1 MCQQVVFRKSGLL
14 CSEFLISPPHL
25 YRTFCVSEAQRIDG
39 SDDFGSGMAL
49 NRNQRMKMGTLSM
62 MRCFLIAPL
71 LMMVAT
77 ILFVYNGLK
86 FLPLVGENVGGDAPR
101 LVDVISSVLFPLAK
115 ESSTSGAQWRSSHS
129 AVLAMATNMGMLE
142 YYNFVGSLRATG
154 YSGHIILGI
163 NDGAGDNELNY
174 LRSQNVTIKTQGEK
188 YRDYKVSH
196 ARFFLYR
203 DWIENCTSCTD
214 GIMLTDF
221 RDAYFQA
228 GESYHCA

>member
-1 MCQQVVFRKSGLL
+1 
-14 CSEFLISPPHL
+14 
-25 YRTFCVSEAQRIDG
+25 
-39 SDDFGSGMAL
+39 
-49 NRNQRMKMGTLSM
+49 MKMGTLSM

-77 ILFVYNGLK
+77 IAFVYNGLK

>member
-1 MCQQVVFRKSGLL
+1 MLRCLLVV
-14 CSEFLISPPHL
+14 
-25 YRTFCVSEAQRIDG
+25 
-39 SDDFGSGMAL
+39 
-49 NRNQRMKMGTLSM
+49 
-62 MRCFLIAPL
+62 PL

-77 ILFVYNGLK
+77 ILFVHNRLK
-86 FLPLVGENVGGDAPR
+86 FLLLDGEMGGDAPR
-101 LVDVISSVLFPLAK
+101 LVDAINSVWFPLAK
-115 ESSTSGAQWRSSHS
+115 ESSTSGAQWQSLHS
-129 AVLAMATNMGMLE
+129 AVLAMATNMGMVE

-163 NDGAGDNELNY
+163 NDGAGDDELNY
-174 LRSQNVTIKTQGEK
+174 LRSQNVTIKTQGDK
-188 YRDYKVSH
+188 YREYKVSH

-228 GESYHCA
+228 GESYHIAHGQPFHLQFLQTKEYVSFCKNS